1 MMKKKDQPKLLLIA
15 PYFFPRNYGGAVK
28 IYHDLMRSLQ
38 NFNITVLSESQ
49 GIEQNKIA
57 DFDNTSIEKFNYSMI
72 RMKKLVLHFTSSNRI
87 LNIFETLSFLFSS
100 IIQFYRII
108 KFIKPDIIICGDTF
122 SCGWFIQIVSNKIT
136 KINYIHGEEI
146 TQETYKGRFVN
157 FLKRYQKIAIN
168 KANLNIVPSSFTK
181 EMIIKFSNVRSNKIL
196 VMPNFIDTKK
206 FYPLKNREKIRKKLS
221 WSNKIIL
228 LTIARLVPRKGVD
241 KVLLAL
247 NRKQG
252 NGELPNNWKYVIGGK
267 GEEKKKLQA
276 LCKQLNLE
284 NHVDFIGFV
293 EDDKI
298 RELYGAADVFVMTNR
313 EINGDTEG
321 FGIVFLEANACGTPV
336 IGGIAGGTKDAIK
349 DKITGLRVDGNDVNE
364 IGDAIIH
371 LLNHEKTRKFIGNEG
386 IKNVIK
392 NHSIK
397 IASNKFNNILLLLN
411 KRKYHSLNTFNNM
424 KSKVSIIIPTYNM
437 AKYLPQAIDS
447 IFAQTYENYEVIV
460 IDDGS
465 TDNTKQI
472 LNKYKD
478 KIKYIYQK
486 NKGLACARN
495 LGVKNSKGTYIALLD
510 ADDAWLPNKLSEEVP
525 ILDNNLQIGLV
536 HTNAIEIDEEGNTI
550 GLSTQSPRLKTKN
563 MALNLL
569 LRKEHILCL
578 TVLFRKDCLKYVG
591 MFDEKLTWLGV
602 EDRDLWVRIAQ
613 HFRIEYI
620 NKPLALH
627 RIRSDAMSR
636 NLENM
641 MKARYYIVDKY
652 CPKSLGM
659 KVMRKRMLSAIH
671 FEVADGLS
679 WRGKPRRSLI
689 QYWKALKFYPFNII
703 IYINF
708 VKAITKTIFNVS

>member
-1 MMKKKDQPKLLLIA
+1 MKKQEQPKLLLIA
-15 PYFFPRNYGGAVK
+15 PYFYPRNYGGAVK

-38 NFNITVLSESQ
+38 NFNIAILSESQ
-49 GIEQNKIA
+49 GVEQNKITN
-57 DFDNTSIEKFNYSMI
+57 FDNTSYKKFNYSMT
-72 RMKKLVLHFTSSNRI
+72 RMKKLILHFTSSNRI
-87 LNIFETLSFLFSS
+87 LYIFEIIFFVFSS
-100 IIQFYRII
+100 IIQFYKII
-108 KFIKPDIIICGDTF
+108 KGIKPDIIICGDTF
-122 SCGWFIQIVSNKIT
+122 NCGWLIQIVSNKIT
-136 KINYIHGEEI
+136 IINYIHGEEI
-146 TQETYKGRFVN
+146 TQETKRGGFVN

-181 EMIIKFSNVRSNKIL
+181 EVIRKFSNVKPNKIL
-196 VMPNFIDTKK
+196 ILPNFIDTKI
-206 FYPLKNREKIRKKLS
+206 FYPLKNREKIRNELS
-221 WSNKIIL
+221 WSDKIIL

-247 NRKQG
+247 NRKQR
-252 NGELPNNWKYVIGGK
+252 NGELPNNWKYIIGGEGK
-267 GEEKKKLQA
+267 EKENLQA

-293 EDDKI
+293 DDKRI
-298 RELYGAADVFVMTNR
+298 RELYGAADVFIMANR
-313 EINGDTEG
+313 EIHGDTEG

-349 DKITGLRVDGNDVNE
+349 DKITGLRIDGNDVNE
-364 IGDAIIH
+364 IGDAILN
-371 LLNHEKTRKFIGNEG
+371 LLNHEKTRKFMGNQG
-386 IKNVIK
+386 LKNVIK

-397 IASNKFNNILLLLN
+397 TASNKLNVILFLLN
-411 KRKYHSLNTFNNM
+411 KRKYPSLNTFNNM
-424 KSKVSIIIPTYNM
+424 KLTVSIIIPTYNM
-437 AKYLPQAIDS
+437 AKYLPNAIDS
-447 IFAQTYENYEVIV
+447 VLAQTYKNYEIIV

-465 TDNTKQI
+465 TDNTRII

-478 KIKYIYQK
+478 KIKYVYQK

-495 LGVKNSKGTYIALLD
+495 TGLKYSTGRYIALLD
-510 ADDAWLPNKLSEEVP
+510 ADDLWLPNRLSEEVP
-525 ILDNNLQIGLV
+525 ILDNNPKIGLV
-536 HTNAIEIDEEGNTI
+536 HANAIDIDEEGNTL
-550 GLSTQSPRLKTKN
+550 GLTTQSPRLRKKN

-591 MFDEKLTWLGV
+591 MFDENLTWLGV

-620 NKPLALH
+620 DKPLALH

-636 NLENM
+636 NIENM
-641 MKARYYIVDKY
+641 MKARYYVVDKY
-652 CPKSLGM
+652 NPRSSCLSF
-659 KVMRKRMLSAIH
+659 MRRQMLSAIH

-679 WRGKPRRSLI
+679 WRGEPRKSLK

-708 VKAITKTIFNVS
+708 LKAIIKTIFNVS